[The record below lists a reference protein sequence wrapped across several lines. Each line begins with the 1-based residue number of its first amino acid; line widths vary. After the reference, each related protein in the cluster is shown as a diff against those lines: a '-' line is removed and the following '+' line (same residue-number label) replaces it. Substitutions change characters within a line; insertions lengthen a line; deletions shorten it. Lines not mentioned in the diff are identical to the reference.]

1 MKCLIFTVNTF
12 IINLEIFKVKKIGFS
27 DRQIASSVN
36 STEIEV
42 RRTRMRHRIIPY
54 MKKID
59 TVAAEYPCRTN
70 YLYLTYNANESDYEA
85 EQVPSKQLEAQEK
98 ENEQQSKI
106 TDDSLTR
113 GSVIVLGSG
122 VYRIGS
128 SVEFDWCAV
137 SCLKE
142 LKSLGYKTIM
152 VNYNPETVS
161 TDYDMSDRLYFEE
174 LTFETV
180 LTIYEME
187 RPLGIILSM
196 GGQAANNIAMD
207 LHRQH
212 VRVLGTSPESIDNA
226 ENRFKFSR
234 MLDNI
239 GISQPRW
246 KELQSL
252 QSAFDFC
259 EEVGYPCLV
268 RPSYVLSGAAMK
280 VYL

>member
-1 MKCLIFTVNTF
+1 M
-12 IINLEIFKVKKIGFS
+12 KKIGFS

-42 RRTRMRHRIIPY
+42 RRIRMRHKIVPY

-70 YLYLTYNANESDYEA
+70 YLYLTYNASESDRDGA
-85 EQVPSKQLEAQEK
+85 EPTTTVSG
-98 ENEQQSKI
+98 ENN
-106 TDDSLTR
+106 
-113 GSVIVLGSG
+113 SVIVIGSG

-142 LKSLGYKTIM
+142 LKSLGYTTIM
-152 VNYNPETVS
+152 VNFNPETVS

-174 LTFETV
+174 LTFESV

-212 VRVLGTSPESIDNA
+212 VRVLGSSPESIDNA

-280 VYL
+280 VDTLFLLIYSFKLNFGLLKN

>member
-1 MKCLIFTVNTF
+1 M
-12 IINLEIFKVKKIGFS
+12 GFS
-27 DRQIASSVN
+27 DRQIAICVK
-36 STEIEV
+36 STEIEI
-42 RRTRMRHRIIPY
+42 RHIRMRHSITPFI
-54 MKKID
+54 KKID

-70 YLYLTYNANESDYEA
+70 YMYLTYNASSSD
-85 EQVPSKQLEAQEK
+85 L
-98 ENEQQSKI
+98 
-106 TDDSLTR
+106 DDSSSSAENPSSDSA

-137 SCLKE
+137 SCLRE
-142 LKSLGYKTIM
+142 LKTLGYKTIM
-152 VNYNPETVS
+152 INFNPETVS

-239 GISQPRW
+239 GIMQPRW
-246 KELQSL
+246 KELQST

-259 EEVGYPCLV
+259 EDVGYPVLV

-280 VYL
+280 VIIKRGEIFFRCNFY